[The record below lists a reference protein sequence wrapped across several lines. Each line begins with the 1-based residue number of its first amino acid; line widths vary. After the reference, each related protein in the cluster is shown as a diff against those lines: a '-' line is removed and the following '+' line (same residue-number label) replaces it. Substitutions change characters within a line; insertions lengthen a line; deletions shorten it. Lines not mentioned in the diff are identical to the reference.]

1 MSKKYLSIEEA
12 AEQLGIASAELN
24 RLREKGVIR
33 AFADRGT
40 WKFKEEDVEK
50 LGRSRQADS
59 DPDVPLHQP
68 DDEGSGADLL
78 FTDEDSLG
86 TQPTIISK
94 KQPDD
99 SGSDSDV
106 RLIFDDSLQVTEP
119 KAGPPQDDSD
129 SDVKLAGGAP
139 AAPAKAADDSDS
151 DVKLAGTAAGAPG
164 GGSDSDVK
172 LVTDDVPTKESSGS
186 DSDVRLV
193 SSDSSGEV
201 KLAGSG
207 SSGSVPIMD
216 EEGGSTILVD
226 PAGSSVMDDESG
238 ISLGEGSDIPLAS
251 DSGISLERPN
261 DSGISLSDESSIV
274 LTDDSGISLAG
285 EKSSNI
291 KADSGIS
298 LAKGD
303 SGISLSK
310 GDSGISVSKQPAGKK
325 KGAPPSPSDSD
336 DLTGTVPLMDAPLA
350 EDEDLLDT
358 QMEVP
363 SLGDSSESGEIFG
376 TGEGDSTNVI
386 TLDDDED
393 PGYDVTSEI
402 PRGAAALEEDEEAMI
417 DDEPVDVSDEL
428 VGEDDELAED
438 VFGAEDEDFA
448 SDVESGESQAELPI
462 APRGMVAAEQDWGM
476 GTHVALWASTA
487 LMVACGTVLF
497 DMVRNM
503 WHTDAASHNPV
514 ASMLLDMFKNI

>member
-78 FTDEDSLG
+78 FTDEDTLG
-86 TQPTIISK
+86 NQPTIISK
-94 KQPDD
+94 KPDD

-106 RLIFDDSLQVTEP
+106 RLIFDDSLQITEP

-129 SDVKLAGGAP
+129 SDVKLAGGVP

-151 DVKLAGTAAGAPG
+151 DVKLAGGAPAASADDSDSDVKLAGTAAGAPA

-172 LVTDDVPTKESSGS
+172 LVTDDMPVKETSGS

-193 SSDSSGEV
+193 SSDSSSEV
-201 KLAGSG
+201 KLTGSG
-207 SSGSVPIMD
+207 SSGSVPIMP

-226 PAGSSVMDDESG
+226 PAGSSVIDDESG

-274 LTDDSGISLAG
+274 LSEDSGISLAG
-285 EKSSNI
+285 EKSSVI
-291 KADSGIS
+291 KS
-298 LAKGD
+298 D

-310 GDSGISVSKQPAGKK
+310 QPPKK

-336 DLTGTVPLMDAPLA
+336 DLTGTVPLMDVPLA
-350 EDEDLLDT
+350 QDEDLLDT

-363 SLGDSSESGEIFG
+363 SLGDSSESGELFG
-376 TGEGDSTNVI
+376 SGEGDSTNVI
-386 TLDDDED
+386 TLDDEED
-393 PGYDVTSEI
+393 AGYDVTSEI
-402 PRGAAALEEDEEAMI
+402 PRGAAALEEDEEAVI
-417 DDEPVDVSDEL
+417 EDEPVDVSDEL

-448 SDVESGESQAELPI
+448 SDEESGESLAELPV

-503 WHTDAASHNPV
+503 WHTDTASHNPV
-514 ASMLLDMFKNI
+514 ASMLLDMFKSI

>member
-12 AEQLGIASAELN
+12 AEHLGIASAELN

-78 FTDEDSLG
+78 FTDEDALG
-86 TQPTIISK
+86 SQPTIISK
-94 KQPDD
+94 KTDD
-99 SGSDSDV
+99 TGSDSDV
-106 RLIFDDSLQVTEP
+106 RLIFDDSLQVSES
-119 KAGPPQDDSD
+119 KARPVKDDSD
-129 SDVKLAGGAP
+129 SDVKLAGAP
-139 AAPAKAADDSDS
+139 AAPADDSDSDVKLAPGTPTAPADDSDS
-151 DVKLAGTAAGAPG
+151 DVKLAGTAEGAPG

-172 LVTDDVPTKESSGS
+172 LVTDDMPTKASSGS

-201 KLAGSG
+201 KLAGS
-207 SSGSVPIMD
+207 SASIPVVTD
-216 EEGGSTILVD
+216 DEGGSTIMVD
-226 PAGSSVMDDESG
+226 PAGSSSVIESESG

-274 LTDDSGISLAG
+274 LSEDSGISLAG
-285 EKSSNI
+285 EKSSVI
-291 KADSGIS
+291 KS
-298 LAKGD
+298 D

-310 GDSGISVSKQPAGKK
+310 QPPGRK
-325 KGAPPSPSDSD
+325 KGAPTSPSDSD

-350 EDEDLLDT
+350 QDEDLLDT

-363 SLGDSSESGEIFG
+363 SLGDSSDSGELFG
-376 TGEGDSTNVI
+376 SGSGEGDSTNVI
-386 TLDDDED
+386 TLDDEED
-393 PGYDVTSEI
+393 AGYDVTSEI
-402 PRGAAALEEDEEAMI
+402 PRGAAALEDEEEAVI
-417 DDEPVDVSDEL
+417 DDETVDVSDDL

-448 SDVESGESQAELPI
+448 SDEESGESLSELPV
-462 APRGMVAAEQDWGM
+462 APRGMVAAAEQDWGM
-476 GTHVALWASTA
+476 GTHIALVTSAV

-514 ASMLLDMFKNI
+514 ASMLLDMFKSM

>member
-78 FTDEDSLG
+78 FTDEDALG

-129 SDVKLAGGAP
+129 SDVKLAGGAQ
-139 AAPAKAADDSDS
+139 AAPAKADDSDS
-151 DVKLAGTAAGAPG
+151 DVKLAGTAAGAPA

-172 LVTDDVPTKESSGS
+172 LVTDEMPAKASSGS

-207 SSGSVPIMD
+207 SSGSVPIMP
-216 EEGGSTILVD
+216 EEDGSTILVD
-226 PAGSSVMDDESG
+226 PAGSSVIDDESG

-291 KADSGIS
+291 KGDSGIS
-298 LAKGD
+298 LAGSNIKSD
-303 SGISLSK
+303 SGISL
-310 GDSGISVSKQPAGKK
+310 SKQPAGKK
-325 KGAPPSPSDSD
+325 KGATPSPSDSD
-336 DLTGTVPLMDAPLA
+336 DLTGTVPLMDVPLA
-350 EDEDLLDT
+350 QDEDLLDT

-363 SLGDSSESGEIFG
+363 SLGDSSESGELFG

-386 TLDDDED
+386 TLDDDEEA
-393 PGYDVTSEI
+393 GYDVTSEI
-402 PRGAAALEEDEEAMI
+402 PRGSAALEEDEEAVL

-476 GTHVALWASTA
+476 GTHIALWASTA

-503 WHTDAASHNPV
+503 WHTDSASHNPV